1 VLVGPLVRL
10 LAAAGAIAV
19 LAGCGG
25 DGQPKAPSAA
35 EYRREASA
43 ICVDANRRAGAI
55 KRPRDLAGL
64 RRFLDQT
71 LVIIEQDT
79 DRLRRLRPPAALRS
93 GHAAAL
99 RVQDAAIRRLRA
111 LRGELDA
118 AHPSVRALRKGLG
131 EVQRLGDEADRR
143 FRALGLERCAQ

>member
-1 VLVGPLVRL
+1 VRPARP
-10 LAAAGAIAV
+10 LAAAAVIAA

-25 DGQPKAPSAA
+25 DDHKTLSAA
-35 EYRREASA
+35 AYRREASR
-43 ICVDANRRAGAI
+43 ICADANRRAGAI
-55 KRPRDLAGL
+55 ARPRDLAGL
-64 RRFLDQT
+64 RGYLDQT

-118 AHPSVRALRKGLG
+118 RRPSVKKLRDGLAD
-131 EVQRLGDEADRR
+131 VQRLGDRADRR
-143 FRALGLERCAQ
+143 FRAIGLSPCAG